1 MRFYLVL
8 LCTVV
13 AISLSGCAAH
23 QKPYKASFSFPHTK
37 SARCDEYWLTLER
50 LISNRQAMCRELL
63 PLDGFPYLRGTG
75 PLLQEGVKLQD
86 RKALARWLE
95 MMRSA
100 DMQARYR
107 EIDALPDADW
117 AVLCSEAG
125 ISNCETGRL
134 RAYTARC
141 SALFLGDERRH
152 NGFIQEVK
160 GAAVSALE
168 KGPLGGRACFRD
180 SVTLDGTIPDNLQK
194 ALTDPEGG
202 YRGASSL
209 EQRLN
214 RIRTLPSGTGRYP

>member
-8 LCTVV
+8 LFAVV
-13 AISLSGCAAH
+13 AVCLSGCAAP
-23 QKPYKASFSFPHTK
+23 QKPYRASFTFPHTK

-50 LISNRQAMCRELL
+50 LIGNRQAMCRELL
-63 PLDGFPYLRGTG
+63 PLDGFPYLRGTV
-75 PLLQEGVKLQD
+75 PLLQEGVNLQD

-117 AVLCSEAG
+117 AILCSEAG

-141 SALFLGDERRH
+141 SALFLGDERRD
-152 NGFIQEVK
+152 NGFIQKVK
-160 GAAVSALE
+160 DSALKALE
-168 KGPLGGRACFRD
+168 KGPVHGRACFRD

-202 YRGASSL
+202 YHGASSL

-214 RIRTLPSGTGRYP
+214 RIKALSSGTGRYP

>member
-1 MRFYLVL
+1 MAVSVL
-8 LCTVV
+8 
-13 AISLSGCAAH
+13 GCAAH
-23 QKPYKASFSFPHTK
+23 QRPYDAKFTFVHTK
-37 SARCDEYWLTLER
+37 AARCDEYWLTLER
-50 LISNRQAMCRELL
+50 LIRNRQAMCRELL

-75 PLLQEGVKLQD
+75 PLLQEGIRLQD
-86 RKALARWLE
+86 RRGLARWLE

-117 AVLCSEAG
+117 AILCSEAG

-141 SALFLGDERRH
+141 SALLLGDERL
-152 NGFIQEVK
+152 NDNFVQDVK
-160 GAAVSALE
+160 ESAAKALE
-168 KGPLGGRACFRD
+168 RDDVQGRACFKD

-202 YRGASSL
+202 YHGASSL

-214 RIRTLPSGTGRYP
+214 RIKGLSSGTGRYP